1 MAVLGNCE
9 ACDMHIQEL
18 LRRVIQVAA
27 AEKTRK
33 GRSDAAAKPHEFFK
47 SEFLLDHCTIPS
59 LSAT

>member
-1 MAVLGNCE
+1 
-9 ACDMHIQEL
+9 MHIQEL